1 MHIVDCQER
10 KRLAEQSTLAF
21 QEYLARRQELEETTS
36 RRQRN
41 RFDAVV
47 KEALERF
54 NDATEKLTQANLQFL
69 RHCEEHRCGGA
80 RSTVNESRQPN
91 Y

>member
-1 MHIVDCQER
+1 MQIVDCQER

-21 QEYLARRQELEETTS
+21 QEYLACRQELEETTS

-41 RFDAVV
+41 RFDTVV

-54 NDATEKLTQANLQFL
+54 NAATEKLTQANLQFL
-69 RHCEEHRCGGA
+69 RHCEEHRCGGVA
-80 RSTVNESRQPN
+80 RSICHK
-91 Y
+91 